1 MEITYY
7 VNGSMAS
14 KKEAEW
20 YFGKK
25 FVKNTTEAAKLLSEV
40 TKQRE
45 FKNWQDGTGYLTIKT
60 N

>member
-7 VNGSMAS
+7 TNHVMTTKSMT
-14 KKEAEW
+14 EW

-25 FVKNTTEAAKLLSEV
+25 FVKNTTEAATLLSEV

-45 FKNWQDGTGYLTIKT
+45 FKYWQDGTGYLTIKIK
-60 N
+60 

>member
-7 VNGSMAS
+7 INGTITNR
-14 KKEAEW
+14 KEAEW

-45 FKNWQDGTGYLTIKT
+45 FKNWQDGTGYLTIKIK
-60 N
+60 